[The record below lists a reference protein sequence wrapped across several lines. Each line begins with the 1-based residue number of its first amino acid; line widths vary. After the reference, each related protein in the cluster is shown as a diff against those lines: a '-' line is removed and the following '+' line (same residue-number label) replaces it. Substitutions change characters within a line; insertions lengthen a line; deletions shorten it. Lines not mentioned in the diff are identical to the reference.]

1 MSQKETS
8 FANHGSNGVK
18 SGGFQKTSFSKNEF
32 PGHGPENEID
42 FEKWNRSWNR
52 FSKKILNQ
60 HRSILFFSDLTL

>member
-1 MSQKETS
+1 MSQKKTS

-42 FEKWNRSWNR
+42 FEK
-52 FSKKILNQ
+52 
-60 HRSILFFSDLTL
+60 